1 MSICSQRR
9 MPRSGLGEFALSLTL
24 LAPACTAL
32 AQDSVEGAL
41 PLIEVTAVRTE
52 RSVFEIPESLNV
64 LDRPAI
70 EREQPT
76 NLGDLLGDLA
86 NVAIGGGP
94 RGQGQT
100 VTIRGLS
107 DDRILF
113 LIDGARQNFVR
124 GHGTRVFIEPDLLRQ
139 VEVLRGPA
147 SALWG
152 SGAIG
157 GVVALGTLDAADLL
171 REGQTLGGRVKL
183 GYQDGS
189 DQWLTNAGVY
199 GVTTDGRFDY
209 LLDLAYRDAGNVR
222 LGDGTD
228 LANSAFERLSGLAKG
243 TWSPDGINSF
253 GLSFMAFDQ
262 DGAIPSN
269 PQIEATDDTLVDNST
284 RQQNLTLTYRHEDAD
299 NAYLRPSVLLYRN
312 MTDIE
317 ERRLFD
323 GRRDDTSLETLGLDL
338 RNSTRFGDPAR
349 LGHVLTYGL
358 DYYQDTVEG
367 VRDGRPRDSYPD
379 GETRVLGL
387 YLQDE
392 ISIAD
397 RWTMVPGLRWDSFRS
412 KADAIDLDT
421 SEDDA
426 FSAKLGLDFA
436 ATDWL
441 SFQAIYNEAF
451 RAPSATELFVSGTHF
466 TCGRTCANLFVPNPE
481 LDPEKAHNKEIGLR
495 LREQNLLTNG
505 DEGRFQARAFR
516 NDVTDFIDQIV
527 NFTMRPVAGNS
538 GSGGITS
545 FRNVRDARLEGF
557 ELEAYYEAPR
567 WWAGIAYS
575 QTRGEDDRTGE
586 PLSDVQPDTWILQA
600 GLRFPGQGA
609 RVGWTGRFVAA
620 QDEVPQ
626 DGTRSDS
633 YNVQDIW
640 LTWRPADT
648 LDGLSLELGVD
659 NLLDEDYLPYLSA
672 LKSPGRNIKAAIS
685 YRF

>member
-1 MSICSQRR
+1 MSIRSPRR
-9 MPRSGLGEFALSLTL
+9 SFLLGLTL
-24 LAPACTAL
+24 LAPACPSL
-32 AQDSVEGAL
+32 AQDSTAVGL
-41 PLIEVTAVRTE
+41 PAIKVTAVKTDRD
-52 RSVFEIPESLNV
+52 SFSIPESVSV
-64 LDRPAI
+64 LDRPVI

-76 NLGDLLGDLA
+76 NLGDLLEDLP
-86 NVAIGGGP
+86 NVAVGGGP

-107 DDRILF
+107 DERILF

-124 GHGTRVFIEPDLLRQ
+124 GHSTRIFIEPDLLRQ

-152 SGAIG
+152 SGAMG

-171 REGQTLGGRVKL
+171 RAGQTFGGRVKL

-199 GVTTDGRFDY
+199 GITADGRFDY
-209 LLDLAYRDAGNVR
+209 LVDLAYRDAGDVR

-228 LANSAFERLSGLAKG
+228 LSNSAFERLSGLAKG

-269 PQIEATDDTLVDNST
+269 PQIEATDDTLVDNNT

-299 NAYLRPSVLLYRN
+299 NAYLRPSLLFYHNR
-312 MTDIE
+312 TDIE

-323 GRRDDTSLETLGLDL
+323 GRQDDTSLETLGLDL
-338 RNSTRFGDPAR
+338 RNSTRLGDPER
-349 LGHVLTYGL
+349 VDHVLTYGL
-358 DYYQDTVEG
+358 DYYQDEVEG
-367 VRDGRPRDSYPD
+367 ERDGQPRDSYPD
-379 GETRVLGL
+379 GRSEVFGL

-392 ISIAD
+392 ISIAK
-397 RWTMVPGLRWDSFRS
+397 RWTLVPGLRWDSFKS
-412 KADAIDLDT
+412 EADARDLDT
-421 SEDDA
+421 NEDDA
-426 FSAKLGLDFA
+426 FSAKLGLDVA

-441 SFQAIYNEAF
+441 SFQASYTEAF

-466 TCGRTCANLFVPNPE
+466 TCGRNCANLFVPNPD

-495 LREQNLLTNG
+495 LRDQDLFASG
-505 DEGRFQARAFR
+505 DEGRFQARVFR

-527 NFTMRPVAGNS
+527 NFTMRPVAGNR
-538 GSGGITS
+538 GMGGVTG

-557 ELEAYYEAPR
+557 ELEADYETPR
-567 WWAGIAYS
+567 WWAGIAYA

-586 PLSDVQPDTWILQA
+586 PLSSVQPDTWTLEA
-600 GLRFPGQGA
+600 GLRFPAQGV

-620 QDEVPQ
+620 QNEVPA
-626 DGTRSDS
+626 DGTPSNRYD
-633 YNVQDIW
+633 VHDLW
-640 LTWRPADT
+640 LTWKPADR
-648 LDGLSLELGVD
+648 LAGFSLELGVD
-659 NLLDEDYLPYLSA
+659 NLFDEDYQPYLSSLQA
-672 LKSPGRNIKAAIS
+672 PGRNIKAAVS